1 MCREVVLRG
10 SAEPPIYLP
19 VVERVEPVPLLVT
32 VVVALFDEY
41 DDDDEC
47 DDDNIFNKAS
57 VECGDKVN

>member
-1 MCREVVLRG
+1 MCRDVVLRG
-10 SAEPPIYLP
+10 SAEHTYLP

-57 VECGDKVN
+57 VGRVDKVN